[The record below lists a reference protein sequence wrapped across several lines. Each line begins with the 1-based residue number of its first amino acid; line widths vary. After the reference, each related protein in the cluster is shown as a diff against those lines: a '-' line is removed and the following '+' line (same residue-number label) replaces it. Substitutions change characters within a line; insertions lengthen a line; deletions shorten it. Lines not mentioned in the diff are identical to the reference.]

1 MESVLKSQIIDSEF
15 FGEDYCTEES
25 KEIFSDIR
33 RMQRWLDIEKALLK
47 SQKLLGLIPEE
58 AADEL
63 INAGELKNFD
73 LDKIKSDIKVTK
85 HSLIPLLNAWQR
97 SVSSEAAQYIHYGP
111 TTQDIEDTAQM
122 LEVKD
127 ILKIVKKDLKSIID
141 ILIDLS
147 RENQNVAIVGRTH
160 AQNALPM
167 SLGLKFAEWLDENIR
182 NYRRVEHCEKNLL
195 VSQLFGGVGT
205 MASFQGS
212 GYELLKVFSEE
223 LGLGVPN
230 VAWHNTRDRFVE
242 LLSVLAL
249 ITGNFAKIANEIIQ
263 LNKNGIE
270 ELSEPFS
277 NGQVGSST
285 MPHKRNPEKCE
296 HIVTLAKLVKGN
308 TNLNFDTLE
317 CEHERDYRSLRLEWV
332 TITDTCMYAC
342 CALKSIKEILSGLVI
357 NHENINKNLMDSAEL
372 ISSEAIMFW
381 LGKQMGKN
389 KAHKAVYETVMN
401 KNKDKSLV
409 DELVQKYSLDE
420 KELRCIVDP
429 KNSLGESGKMIEK
442 VILDAKTIK

>member
-47 SQKLLGLIPEE
+47 SQKVLGLIPKE

-63 INAGELKNFD
+63 IAAGNLNNFD
-73 LDKIKSDIKVTK
+73 LEKIKNDIKVTK

-97 SVSSEAAQYIHYGP
+97 VVSTEASQYIHYGP

-127 ILKIVKKDLKSIID
+127 ILKIVKRDLKSMID
-141 ILIDLS
+141 ILTDLS

-182 NYRRVEHCEKNLL
+182 NYRRVVHCEKNLL

-212 GYELLKVFSEE
+212 GYELLKVFSKE

-277 NGQVGSST
+277 NGQIGSST

-317 CEHERDYRSLRLEWV
+317 SEHERDYRSLRLEWV
-332 TITDTCMYAC
+332 TISDTCMYTC
-342 CALKSIKEILSGLVI
+342 CALKSIKEVLSGLII
-357 NHENINKNLMDSAEL
+357 NHENINKNLMESAEL

-381 LGKQMGKN
+381 LGKKMGKN
-389 KAHKAVYETVMN
+389 KAHKAVYETAIN

-409 DELVQKYSLDE
+409 EELAQKYSLDE
-420 KELRCIVDP
+420 KELRSIVDP
-429 KNSLGESGKMIEK
+429 KNSLGESEKIIEK
-442 VILDAKTIK
+442 VILDAKSIT